1 MSKVRVK
8 MNSAGAQALLKS
20 GPIAADMLRRAR
32 AIAARANSQLGRADG
47 GQFVADVITGKTR
60 ARAAVKAQG
69 PYPRAH
75 NRKHNTLLKSVDA
88 GR

>member
-1 MSKVRVK
+1 MSVKVK

-20 GPIAADMLRRAR
+20 APIAADMLRRAQ
-32 AIAARANSQLGRADG
+32 AVANRANSQLDTLDG
-47 GQFVADVITGKTR
+47 GAFVADVITGKTR

-75 NRKHNTLLKSVDA
+75 NAKHNTLLKSLGA
-88 GR
+88 GSA

>member
-1 MSKVRVK
+1 MSVKVK

-20 GPIAADMLRRAR
+20 GPIAADMLRRAQ
-32 AIAARANSQLGRADG
+32 AVANRANSQLDTLDG
-47 GQFVADVITGKTR
+47 GVFVADVITGKTR

-75 NRKHNTLLKSVDA
+75 NARHNTLLKSLGA
-88 GR
+88 GQ